1 MRTATKTRVTAE
13 TSIELSINLDSQVES
28 TISTGVGFLDHMLTL
43 FAKHSRVTLNVK
55 ADGDTYVDAHH
66 TVEDIGITLGLCLK
80 EALADKAS
88 INRYGSAYVPMD
100 ESLGFCALDLS
111 GRSYLVFDAEL
122 TNPKLGDFD
131 TELVEEFFQAV
142 AFNTEM
148 NLHLRVLYGKNTHH
162 KIEALFKA
170 FGRALREAITINP
183 EIKGVNSTKGVL
195 YMIVIIDYD
204 TGNTKSI
211 SKALD
216 FIGLQNKIS
225 SDTTE
230 IAQADGVILP
240 GVGAYPEAMKE
251 LTRRGLNKTL
261 KEIAAGGKP
270 ILGVCLGMQLLL
282 ESSNEHSFTNGLGLI
297 PGHVE
302 KLPEDPEFAVP
313 HMGWNQLQI
322 KRATPL
328 TKQLDGEY
336 VYYVHSYYANCPE
349 EYIIAT
355 SGYSI
360 EVPGMINKG
369 NIYGAQFHPEK
380 SGQIGLE
387 ILKGFKEVTY
397 SCKSSQQ

>member
-1 MRTATKTRVTAE
+1 
-13 TSIELSINLDSQVES
+13 
-28 TISTGVGFLDHMLTL
+28 
-43 FAKHSRVTLNVK
+43 
-55 ADGDTYVDAHH
+55 
-66 TVEDIGITLGLCLK
+66 
-80 EALADKAS
+80 
-88 INRYGSAYVPMD
+88 
-100 ESLGFCALDLS
+100 
-111 GRSYLVFDAEL
+111 
-122 TNPKLGDFD
+122 
-131 TELVEEFFQAV
+131 
-142 AFNTEM
+142 
-148 NLHLRVLYGKNTHH
+148 
-162 KIEALFKA
+162 
-170 FGRALREAITINP
+170 
-183 EIKGVNSTKGVL
+183 
-195 YMIVIIDYD
+195 MIVIIDYD

-355 SGYSI
+355 SRYSI

>member
-1 MRTATKTRVTAE
+1 
-13 TSIELSINLDSQVES
+13 
-28 TISTGVGFLDHMLTL
+28 
-43 FAKHSRVTLNVK
+43 
-55 ADGDTYVDAHH
+55 
-66 TVEDIGITLGLCLK
+66 
-80 EALADKAS
+80 
-88 INRYGSAYVPMD
+88 
-100 ESLGFCALDLS
+100 
-111 GRSYLVFDAEL
+111 
-122 TNPKLGDFD
+122 
-131 TELVEEFFQAV
+131 
-142 AFNTEM
+142 
-148 NLHLRVLYGKNTHH
+148 
-162 KIEALFKA
+162 
-170 FGRALREAITINP
+170 
-183 EIKGVNSTKGVL
+183 
-195 YMIVIIDYD
+195 MIVIIDYD

-225 SDTTE
+225 SDATE
-230 IAQADGVILP
+230 ISQADGVILP

-251 LTRRGLNKTL
+251 LTRRGLDKTL
-261 KEIAAGGKP
+261 KEIAATGKP

-282 ESSNEHSFTNGLGLI
+282 ESSNEHSFTHGLGLI
-297 PGHVE
+297 PGHAE
-302 KLPEDPEFAVP
+302 KLPEEPEFAVP

-360 EVPGMINKG
+360 EVPGMINNG

>member
-1 MRTATKTRVTAE
+1 
-13 TSIELSINLDSQVES
+13 
-28 TISTGVGFLDHMLTL
+28 
-43 FAKHSRVTLNVK
+43 
-55 ADGDTYVDAHH
+55 
-66 TVEDIGITLGLCLK
+66 
-80 EALADKAS
+80 
-88 INRYGSAYVPMD
+88 
-100 ESLGFCALDLS
+100 
-111 GRSYLVFDAEL
+111 
-122 TNPKLGDFD
+122 
-131 TELVEEFFQAV
+131 
-142 AFNTEM
+142 
-148 NLHLRVLYGKNTHH
+148 
-162 KIEALFKA
+162 
-170 FGRALREAITINP
+170 
-183 EIKGVNSTKGVL
+183 
-195 YMIVIIDYD
+195 MIVIIDYD
-204 TGNTKSI
+204 TGNTKSV

-225 SDTTE
+225 SDATE
-230 IAQADGVILP
+230 ISQADGVILP

-251 LTRRGLNKTL
+251 LTRRGLDKTL
-261 KEIAAGGKP
+261 KEIAATGKP

-282 ESSNEHSFTNGLGLI
+282 ESSNEHSFTIGLGLI

-302 KLPEDPEFAVP
+302 KLPEEPEFTVP

-360 EVPGMINKG
+360 EVPGMINNG

>member
-1 MRTATKTRVTAE
+1 
-13 TSIELSINLDSQVES
+13 
-28 TISTGVGFLDHMLTL
+28 
-43 FAKHSRVTLNVK
+43 
-55 ADGDTYVDAHH
+55 
-66 TVEDIGITLGLCLK
+66 
-80 EALADKAS
+80 
-88 INRYGSAYVPMD
+88 
-100 ESLGFCALDLS
+100 
-111 GRSYLVFDAEL
+111 
-122 TNPKLGDFD
+122 
-131 TELVEEFFQAV
+131 
-142 AFNTEM
+142 
-148 NLHLRVLYGKNTHH
+148 
-162 KIEALFKA
+162 
-170 FGRALREAITINP
+170 
-183 EIKGVNSTKGVL
+183 
-195 YMIVIIDYD
+195 MIVIIDYD

-225 SDTTE
+225 SDATE
-230 IAQADGVILP
+230 ISQADGVILP

-251 LTRRGLNKTL
+251 LTRRGLDKTL
-261 KEIAAGGKP
+261 KEIGATGKP

-282 ESSNEHSFTNGLGLI
+282 ESSNEHSFTSGLGLI

-302 KLPEDPEFAVP
+302 KLPEEPEFAVP

-360 EVPGMINKG
+360 EVPGMINNG

>member
-1 MRTATKTRVTAE
+1 
-13 TSIELSINLDSQVES
+13 
-28 TISTGVGFLDHMLTL
+28 
-43 FAKHSRVTLNVK
+43 
-55 ADGDTYVDAHH
+55 
-66 TVEDIGITLGLCLK
+66 
-80 EALADKAS
+80 
-88 INRYGSAYVPMD
+88 
-100 ESLGFCALDLS
+100 
-111 GRSYLVFDAEL
+111 
-122 TNPKLGDFD
+122 
-131 TELVEEFFQAV
+131 
-142 AFNTEM
+142 
-148 NLHLRVLYGKNTHH
+148 
-162 KIEALFKA
+162 
-170 FGRALREAITINP
+170 
-183 EIKGVNSTKGVL
+183 
-195 YMIVIIDYD
+195 MIVIIDYD

-211 SKALD
+211 SKALN

-225 SDTTE
+225 SDATE
-230 IAQADGVILP
+230 ISQADGVILP

-251 LTRRGLNKTL
+251 LTRRGLDKTL
-261 KEIAAGGKP
+261 KEIAATGKP

-282 ESSNEHSFTNGLGLI
+282 ESSNEHSFTHGLGLI
-297 PGHVE
+297 PGHSE
-302 KLPEDPEFAVP
+302 KLPEEPEFAVP

-360 EVPGMINKG
+360 EVPGMINNG

>member
-1 MRTATKTRVTAE
+1 
-13 TSIELSINLDSQVES
+13 
-28 TISTGVGFLDHMLTL
+28 
-43 FAKHSRVTLNVK
+43 
-55 ADGDTYVDAHH
+55 
-66 TVEDIGITLGLCLK
+66 
-80 EALADKAS
+80 
-88 INRYGSAYVPMD
+88 
-100 ESLGFCALDLS
+100 
-111 GRSYLVFDAEL
+111 
-122 TNPKLGDFD
+122 
-131 TELVEEFFQAV
+131 
-142 AFNTEM
+142 
-148 NLHLRVLYGKNTHH
+148 
-162 KIEALFKA
+162 
-170 FGRALREAITINP
+170 
-183 EIKGVNSTKGVL
+183 
-195 YMIVIIDYD
+195 MIVIIDYD

-225 SDTTE
+225 SDATE
-230 IAQADGVILP
+230 ISQADGVILP

-251 LTRRGLNKTL
+251 LTRRGLDKTL
-261 KEIAAGGKP
+261 KEIAAIGKP

-282 ESSNEHSFTNGLGLI
+282 ESSNEHSFTSGLGLI

-302 KLPEDPEFAVP
+302 KLPEEPEFAVP

-328 TKQLDGEY
+328 TKQLDREY

-360 EVPGMINKG
+360 EVTGMINNG

>member
-1 MRTATKTRVTAE
+1 
-13 TSIELSINLDSQVES
+13 
-28 TISTGVGFLDHMLTL
+28 
-43 FAKHSRVTLNVK
+43 
-55 ADGDTYVDAHH
+55 
-66 TVEDIGITLGLCLK
+66 
-80 EALADKAS
+80 
-88 INRYGSAYVPMD
+88 
-100 ESLGFCALDLS
+100 
-111 GRSYLVFDAEL
+111 
-122 TNPKLGDFD
+122 
-131 TELVEEFFQAV
+131 
-142 AFNTEM
+142 
-148 NLHLRVLYGKNTHH
+148 
-162 KIEALFKA
+162 
-170 FGRALREAITINP
+170 
-183 EIKGVNSTKGVL
+183 
-195 YMIVIIDYD
+195 MIVIIDYD

-225 SDTTE
+225 SDATE
-230 IAQADGVILP
+230 ISQADGVILP

-251 LTRRGLNKTL
+251 LTRRGLDKTL
-261 KEIAAGGKP
+261 KEIAATGKP

-282 ESSNEHSFTNGLGLI
+282 ESSNEHSFTSGLCLI

-302 KLPEDPEFAVP
+302 KLPEEPEFAVP

-360 EVPGMINKG
+360 EVPGMINNG

>member
-1 MRTATKTRVTAE
+1 
-13 TSIELSINLDSQVES
+13 
-28 TISTGVGFLDHMLTL
+28 
-43 FAKHSRVTLNVK
+43 
-55 ADGDTYVDAHH
+55 
-66 TVEDIGITLGLCLK
+66 
-80 EALADKAS
+80 
-88 INRYGSAYVPMD
+88 
-100 ESLGFCALDLS
+100 
-111 GRSYLVFDAEL
+111 
-122 TNPKLGDFD
+122 
-131 TELVEEFFQAV
+131 
-142 AFNTEM
+142 
-148 NLHLRVLYGKNTHH
+148 
-162 KIEALFKA
+162 
-170 FGRALREAITINP
+170 
-183 EIKGVNSTKGVL
+183 
-195 YMIVIIDYD
+195 MIVIIDYD

-225 SDTTE
+225 SDATE
-230 IAQADGVILP
+230 ISQADGVILP

-251 LTRRGLNKTL
+251 LTRRGLDKAL
-261 KEIAAGGKP
+261 KEIAATGKP

-282 ESSNEHSFTNGLGLI
+282 ESSNEHSFTSGLGLI

-302 KLPEDPEFAVP
+302 KLPEEPEFAVP

-360 EVPGMINKG
+360 EVPGMINNG

>member
-1 MRTATKTRVTAE
+1 
-13 TSIELSINLDSQVES
+13 
-28 TISTGVGFLDHMLTL
+28 
-43 FAKHSRVTLNVK
+43 
-55 ADGDTYVDAHH
+55 
-66 TVEDIGITLGLCLK
+66 
-80 EALADKAS
+80 
-88 INRYGSAYVPMD
+88 
-100 ESLGFCALDLS
+100 
-111 GRSYLVFDAEL
+111 
-122 TNPKLGDFD
+122 
-131 TELVEEFFQAV
+131 
-142 AFNTEM
+142 
-148 NLHLRVLYGKNTHH
+148 
-162 KIEALFKA
+162 
-170 FGRALREAITINP
+170 
-183 EIKGVNSTKGVL
+183 
-195 YMIVIIDYD
+195 MIVIIDYD

-225 SDTTE
+225 SDATE
-230 IAQADGVILP
+230 ISQADGVILP

-251 LTRRGLNKTL
+251 LTRRGLDKTL
-261 KEIAAGGKP
+261 KEIAATGKP

-282 ESSNEHSFTNGLGLI
+282 ESSNEHSFTSGLGLI

-302 KLPEDPEFAVP
+302 KLPEEPEFAVP

-360 EVPGMINKG
+360 EVPGMINNG

>member
-1 MRTATKTRVTAE
+1 
-13 TSIELSINLDSQVES
+13 
-28 TISTGVGFLDHMLTL
+28 
-43 FAKHSRVTLNVK
+43 
-55 ADGDTYVDAHH
+55 
-66 TVEDIGITLGLCLK
+66 
-80 EALADKAS
+80 
-88 INRYGSAYVPMD
+88 
-100 ESLGFCALDLS
+100 
-111 GRSYLVFDAEL
+111 
-122 TNPKLGDFD
+122 
-131 TELVEEFFQAV
+131 
-142 AFNTEM
+142 
-148 NLHLRVLYGKNTHH
+148 
-162 KIEALFKA
+162 
-170 FGRALREAITINP
+170 
-183 EIKGVNSTKGVL
+183 
-195 YMIVIIDYD
+195 MIVIINYD

-225 SDTTE
+225 SDATE
-230 IAQADGVILP
+230 ISQADGVILP

-251 LTRRGLNKTL
+251 LTRRGLDKTL
-261 KEIAAGGKP
+261 KEIAATGKP

-282 ESSNEHSFTNGLGLI
+282 ESSNEHSFTKGLGLI

-302 KLPEDPEFAVP
+302 KLPEKPKFAVP
-313 HMGWNQLQI
+313 HMGWNQLEI
-322 KRATPL
+322 KRTTPL

-360 EVPGMINKG
+360 EVPGMINNR

-380 SGQIGLE
+380 SGKIGLE

>member
-1 MRTATKTRVTAE
+1 
-13 TSIELSINLDSQVES
+13 
-28 TISTGVGFLDHMLTL
+28 
-43 FAKHSRVTLNVK
+43 
-55 ADGDTYVDAHH
+55 
-66 TVEDIGITLGLCLK
+66 
-80 EALADKAS
+80 
-88 INRYGSAYVPMD
+88 
-100 ESLGFCALDLS
+100 
-111 GRSYLVFDAEL
+111 
-122 TNPKLGDFD
+122 
-131 TELVEEFFQAV
+131 
-142 AFNTEM
+142 
-148 NLHLRVLYGKNTHH
+148 
-162 KIEALFKA
+162 
-170 FGRALREAITINP
+170 
-183 EIKGVNSTKGVL
+183 
-195 YMIVIIDYD
+195 MIVIIDYD

-225 SDTTE
+225 SDATE
-230 IAQADGVILP
+230 ISQADGVILP

-251 LTRRGLNKTL
+251 LTRRGLDKTL
-261 KEIAAGGKP
+261 KEIAATGKP

-302 KLPEDPEFAVP
+302 KLPEEPKFAVP
-313 HMGWNQLQI
+313 HMGWNQLEI
-322 KRATPL
+322 KRTTPL

-360 EVPGMINKG
+360 EVPGMINNG

>member
-1 MRTATKTRVTAE
+1 
-13 TSIELSINLDSQVES
+13 
-28 TISTGVGFLDHMLTL
+28 
-43 FAKHSRVTLNVK
+43 
-55 ADGDTYVDAHH
+55 
-66 TVEDIGITLGLCLK
+66 
-80 EALADKAS
+80 
-88 INRYGSAYVPMD
+88 
-100 ESLGFCALDLS
+100 
-111 GRSYLVFDAEL
+111 
-122 TNPKLGDFD
+122 
-131 TELVEEFFQAV
+131 
-142 AFNTEM
+142 
-148 NLHLRVLYGKNTHH
+148 
-162 KIEALFKA
+162 
-170 FGRALREAITINP
+170 
-183 EIKGVNSTKGVL
+183 
-195 YMIVIIDYD
+195 MIVIIDYD

-225 SDTTE
+225 SDATE
-230 IAQADGVILP
+230 ISQADGVILP

-251 LTRRGLNKTL
+251 LTRRGLDKTL
-261 KEIAAGGKP
+261 KEIAATGKP

-282 ESSNEHSFTNGLGLI
+282 ESSNEHSFTSGLGLI

-302 KLPEDPEFAVP
+302 KLPEKPEFAVP

-360 EVPGMINKG
+360 EVPGMINNG

>member
-1 MRTATKTRVTAE
+1 
-13 TSIELSINLDSQVES
+13 
-28 TISTGVGFLDHMLTL
+28 
-43 FAKHSRVTLNVK
+43 
-55 ADGDTYVDAHH
+55 
-66 TVEDIGITLGLCLK
+66 
-80 EALADKAS
+80 
-88 INRYGSAYVPMD
+88 
-100 ESLGFCALDLS
+100 
-111 GRSYLVFDAEL
+111 
-122 TNPKLGDFD
+122 
-131 TELVEEFFQAV
+131 
-142 AFNTEM
+142 
-148 NLHLRVLYGKNTHH
+148 
-162 KIEALFKA
+162 
-170 FGRALREAITINP
+170 
-183 EIKGVNSTKGVL
+183 
-195 YMIVIIDYD
+195 MIVIIDYD

-225 SDTTE
+225 SDATE
-230 IAQADGVILP
+230 ISQADGVILP

-261 KEIAAGGKP
+261 KEIAATGKP

-282 ESSNEHSFTNGLGLI
+282 ESSNEHSFTSGLGLI

-302 KLPEDPEFAVP
+302 KLPEEPEFAVP

-360 EVPGMINKG
+360 EVPGMINNG

>member
-1 MRTATKTRVTAE
+1 
-13 TSIELSINLDSQVES
+13 
-28 TISTGVGFLDHMLTL
+28 
-43 FAKHSRVTLNVK
+43 
-55 ADGDTYVDAHH
+55 
-66 TVEDIGITLGLCLK
+66 
-80 EALADKAS
+80 
-88 INRYGSAYVPMD
+88 
-100 ESLGFCALDLS
+100 
-111 GRSYLVFDAEL
+111 
-122 TNPKLGDFD
+122 
-131 TELVEEFFQAV
+131 
-142 AFNTEM
+142 
-148 NLHLRVLYGKNTHH
+148 
-162 KIEALFKA
+162 
-170 FGRALREAITINP
+170 
-183 EIKGVNSTKGVL
+183 
-195 YMIVIIDYD
+195 MIVIIDYD

-225 SDTTE
+225 SDATE
-230 IAQADGVILP
+230 ISQADGVILP
-240 GVGAYPEAMKE
+240 GVGAYPEAMKD
-251 LTRRGLNKTL
+251 LTRRGLDKTL
-261 KEIAAGGKP
+261 KEIAATGKP

-282 ESSNEHSFTNGLGLI
+282 ESSNEHSFTSGLGLI

-302 KLPEDPEFAVP
+302 KLPEEPEFAVP

-360 EVPGMINKG
+360 EVPGMINNG

>member
-1 MRTATKTRVTAE
+1 
-13 TSIELSINLDSQVES
+13 
-28 TISTGVGFLDHMLTL
+28 
-43 FAKHSRVTLNVK
+43 
-55 ADGDTYVDAHH
+55 
-66 TVEDIGITLGLCLK
+66 
-80 EALADKAS
+80 
-88 INRYGSAYVPMD
+88 
-100 ESLGFCALDLS
+100 
-111 GRSYLVFDAEL
+111 
-122 TNPKLGDFD
+122 
-131 TELVEEFFQAV
+131 
-142 AFNTEM
+142 
-148 NLHLRVLYGKNTHH
+148 
-162 KIEALFKA
+162 
-170 FGRALREAITINP
+170 
-183 EIKGVNSTKGVL
+183 
-195 YMIVIIDYD
+195 MIVIIDYD

-225 SDTTE
+225 SDATE
-230 IAQADGVILP
+230 ISQADGVILP

-251 LTRRGLNKTL
+251 LTRRGLDKTL
-261 KEIAAGGKP
+261 KEIAATGKP

-282 ESSNEHSFTNGLGLI
+282 ESSNEHSFTSGLGLI

-302 KLPEDPEFAVP
+302 KLPEEPEFAVP

-360 EVPGMINKG
+360 EVTGMINNG

>member
-1 MRTATKTRVTAE
+1 
-13 TSIELSINLDSQVES
+13 
-28 TISTGVGFLDHMLTL
+28 
-43 FAKHSRVTLNVK
+43 
-55 ADGDTYVDAHH
+55 
-66 TVEDIGITLGLCLK
+66 
-80 EALADKAS
+80 
-88 INRYGSAYVPMD
+88 
-100 ESLGFCALDLS
+100 
-111 GRSYLVFDAEL
+111 
-122 TNPKLGDFD
+122 
-131 TELVEEFFQAV
+131 
-142 AFNTEM
+142 
-148 NLHLRVLYGKNTHH
+148 
-162 KIEALFKA
+162 
-170 FGRALREAITINP
+170 
-183 EIKGVNSTKGVL
+183 
-195 YMIVIIDYD
+195 MIVIIDYD

-225 SDTTE
+225 SDATE
-230 IAQADGVILP
+230 ISQADGVILP

-251 LTRRGLNKTL
+251 LTRRGLDKTL
-261 KEIAAGGKP
+261 KEIAATGKP

-282 ESSNEHSFTNGLGLI
+282 ESSNEHSFTSGLGLI
-297 PGHVE
+297 PGHIE
-302 KLPEDPEFAVP
+302 KLPEEPEFAVP

-360 EVPGMINKG
+360 EVPGMINNG

>member
-1 MRTATKTRVTAE
+1 
-13 TSIELSINLDSQVES
+13 
-28 TISTGVGFLDHMLTL
+28 
-43 FAKHSRVTLNVK
+43 
-55 ADGDTYVDAHH
+55 
-66 TVEDIGITLGLCLK
+66 
-80 EALADKAS
+80 
-88 INRYGSAYVPMD
+88 
-100 ESLGFCALDLS
+100 
-111 GRSYLVFDAEL
+111 
-122 TNPKLGDFD
+122 
-131 TELVEEFFQAV
+131 
-142 AFNTEM
+142 
-148 NLHLRVLYGKNTHH
+148 
-162 KIEALFKA
+162 
-170 FGRALREAITINP
+170 
-183 EIKGVNSTKGVL
+183 
-195 YMIVIIDYD
+195 MIVIIDYD

-225 SDTTE
+225 SDATE
-230 IAQADGVILP
+230 ISQADGVILP

-251 LTRRGLNKTL
+251 LTRRGLDKTL
-261 KEIAAGGKP
+261 KEIAATGKP

-282 ESSNEHSFTNGLGLI
+282 ESSNEHSFTYGLGLI

-302 KLPEDPEFAVP
+302 KLPEEPEFAVP

-360 EVPGMINKG
+360 EVPGMINNG

>member
-1 MRTATKTRVTAE
+1 
-13 TSIELSINLDSQVES
+13 
-28 TISTGVGFLDHMLTL
+28 
-43 FAKHSRVTLNVK
+43 
-55 ADGDTYVDAHH
+55 
-66 TVEDIGITLGLCLK
+66 
-80 EALADKAS
+80 
-88 INRYGSAYVPMD
+88 
-100 ESLGFCALDLS
+100 
-111 GRSYLVFDAEL
+111 
-122 TNPKLGDFD
+122 
-131 TELVEEFFQAV
+131 
-142 AFNTEM
+142 
-148 NLHLRVLYGKNTHH
+148 
-162 KIEALFKA
+162 
-170 FGRALREAITINP
+170 
-183 EIKGVNSTKGVL
+183 
-195 YMIVIIDYD
+195 MIVIIDYD

-225 SDTTE
+225 SDATE
-230 IAQADGVILP
+230 ISQADGVILP

-251 LTRRGLNKTL
+251 LTRRGLDKTL
-261 KEIAAGGKP
+261 KEIAATGKP

-282 ESSNEHSFTNGLGLI
+282 ESSNEHSFTSGLGLI

-302 KLPEDPEFAVP
+302 KLPEEPEFAVP
-313 HMGWNQLQI
+313 HLGWNQLQI

-360 EVPGMINKG
+360 EVPGMINNG